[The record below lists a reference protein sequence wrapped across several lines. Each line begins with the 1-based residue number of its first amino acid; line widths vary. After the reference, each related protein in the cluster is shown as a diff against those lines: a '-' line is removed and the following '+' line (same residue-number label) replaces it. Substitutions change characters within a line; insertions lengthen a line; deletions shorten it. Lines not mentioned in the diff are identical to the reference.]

1 MSLEIKNKKCAVC
14 QAYLFEDEEIVWC
27 PTCGAPQHKECYKQF
42 GKCGY
47 THIHG
52 TEELKEILKV
62 QKQEEKKEEPKP
74 EKTLIECPA
83 CHAKYEKELASCP
96 ECGAENFSH
105 RMPTF
110 FAFDFLGGVKPNQDI
125 GEGVTAEKAKR
136 FVMTSTHK
144 IIPKFLAFKNG
155 AKKFFSWWA
164 FFFPAA
170 NFAARKMYGAAVLS
184 GIVETAGLLLMF
196 PLSIAMNNLNLTNYN
211 AMYEYV
217 EKGVSPEFYS
227 LMILSLIGLLVLFL
241 YRLISG
247 FLFDKLYYKHVVAKI
262 KKIETD
268 YQKEEIPGAFRKY
281 GGYNLFGFL
290 LTVIILQYLPGIIA
304 ALIM

>member
-47 THIHG
+47 TDIHG
-52 TEELKEILKV
+52 TKELEEILKAE
-62 QKQEEKKEEPKP
+62 KQEEKKEEPKV
-74 EKTLIECPA
+74 EVNLVECPA
-83 CHAKYEKELASCP
+83 CHTKYERDLENCP
-96 ECGAENFSH
+96 ECSAENLSGK
-105 RMPTF
+105 MPTF

-164 FFFPAA
+164 FLFPAA

-184 GIVETAGLLLMF
+184 GIVETAGLLLLF
-196 PLSIAMNNLNLTNYN
+196 PFNLAMNELELTTGTKL
-211 AMYEYV
+211 YEYL
-217 EKGVSPEFYS
+217 EKNATKEFFYLTALAFVGVSV
-227 LMILSLIGLLVLFL
+227 LVL
-241 YRLISG
+241 YRLFSG
-247 FLFDKLYYKHVVAKI
+247 FAFDKIYYKHTIAKI
-262 KKIETD
+262 KKIEAE
-268 YQKEEIPGAFRKY
+268 YEKEDIPTAFRKY
-281 GGYNLFGFL
+281 GGYNIFGFI
-290 LTVIILQYLPGIIA
+290 LTEIIVQYLPGIIA
-304 ALIM
+304 AFII

>member
-52 TEELKEILKV
+52 TEELKEILKAE
-62 QKQEEKKEEPKP
+62 KQQEKKEEPKP

-83 CHAKYEKELASCP
+83 CHAEYEKELNSCP

-110 FAFDFLGGVKPNQDI
+110 FAFDFLGGVKPNEDI
-125 GEGVTAEKAKR
+125 GEGVTAETAKR
-136 FVMTSTHK
+136 FVMSSTHK

-184 GIVETAGLLLMF
+184 GIVETAGRLLMF
-196 PLSIAMNNLNLTNYN
+196 PYAVAFNELNITTGQDLYNYL
-211 AMYEYV
+211 
-217 EKGVSPEFYS
+217 EKGAPKEFYS
-227 LMILSLIGLLVLFL
+227 LMALAGIGFFVLLLCGI
-241 YRLISG
+241 ISG
-247 FLFDKLYYKHVVAKI
+247 FLFDKLYYKHTITQIKKI
-262 KKIETD
+262 KKDHE
-268 YQKEEIPGAFRKY
+268 KEEIPLAFRKY

-290 LTVIILQYLPGIIA
+290 LAVLIIQYLPGIIA
-304 ALIM
+304 AFIM